1 MNLPRLIHALNL
13 GAFGILEGR
22 NIYLSC
28 FENYMSIW
36 SSVIEYL
43 FLRVRLML
51 IFVFSLLNGKQQ
63 FVSIIVAMYLFVMGI
78 VIKVRQVIYER

>member
-1 MNLPRLIHALNL
+1 
-13 GAFGILEGR
+13 
-22 NIYLSC
+22 
-28 FENYMSIW
+28 MSIW